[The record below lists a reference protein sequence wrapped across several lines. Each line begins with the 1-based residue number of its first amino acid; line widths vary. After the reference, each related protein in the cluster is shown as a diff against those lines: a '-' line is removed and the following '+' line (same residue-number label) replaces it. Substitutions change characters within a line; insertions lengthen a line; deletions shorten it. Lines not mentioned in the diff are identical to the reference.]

1 VPPEVRSYAA
11 ERSTPGRAL
20 DLGCGTGTTS
30 VYLARLGWEV
40 VGVDFAPAAISR
52 AGQRAFREGLTART
66 RFLAADVTKL
76 PDLGAPFDLAID
88 VGCFHSLSPEG
99 RRAYAASLARLVV
112 SGGTYLLYAFLPHA
126 GQPGVTRAEVEQLM
140 DDAFALHSYT
150 EGTGRPS
157 AWYRFERR
165 QAP

>member
-30 VYLARLGWEV
+30 VYLAKLGWVV
-40 VGVDFAPAAISR
+40 VGVDFAPVAISR
-52 AGQRAFREGLTART
+52 AGQRARREGLTART

-88 VGCFHSLSPEG
+88 VGCFHSLSREG
-99 RRAYAASLARLVV
+99 RESYARSLARLLVI
-112 SGGTYLLYAFLPHA
+112 GATYLLYAFLPRP
-126 GQPGVTRAEVEQLM
+126 GQPGVARAEVDRL
-140 DDAFALHSYT
+140 FGNTFTPRSFI

-165 QAP
+165 